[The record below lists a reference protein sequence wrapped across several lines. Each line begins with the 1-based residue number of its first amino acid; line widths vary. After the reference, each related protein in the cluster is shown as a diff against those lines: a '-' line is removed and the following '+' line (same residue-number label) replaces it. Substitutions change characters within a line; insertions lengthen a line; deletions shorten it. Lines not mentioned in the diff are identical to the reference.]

1 MLLLNLRQN
10 GILDDRIINAIASF
24 SREKF
29 LPKNL
34 KGFSGE
40 DLDFKIFSDIIA
52 PKTSDLAKMIFLGLS
67 ANNNTKNALEIG
79 TGSGLQ
85 TALLSKIYNRVYT
98 IEINQEAYT
107 FSSEIL
113 KNISHRISYK
123 LGDGKLG
130 WLEASPFDAIYID
143 SEVDNDLKYLYPN
156 LDKNNGV
163 IIAVKRYNEKQ
174 FYTTYLPYE
183 KKIEVKSNYQV
194 NRSKLI

>member
-1 MLLLNLRQN
+1 MLLNLRQN

-24 SREKF
+24 SRETF

-52 PKTSDLAKMIFLGLS
+52 PKTSDIAKMIFLGLS
-67 ANNNTKNALEIG
+67 ANNNTKNVLEIG
-79 TGSGLQ
+79 TGSGFQ

-98 IEINQEAYT
+98 IEINEEAYT

-143 SEVDNDLKYLYPN
+143 SEIDNDIKYLYPN

-163 IIAVKRYNEKQ
+163 IIAVKSYNEKQ
-174 FYTTYLPYE
+174 FYTSYLPYE

>member
-1 MLLLNLRQN
+1 M
-10 GILDDRIINAIASF
+10 
-24 SREKF
+24 
-29 LPKNL
+29 
-34 KGFSGE
+34 
-40 DLDFKIFSDIIA
+40 
-52 PKTSDLAKMIFLGLS
+52 
-67 ANNNTKNALEIG
+67 
-79 TGSGLQ
+79 
-85 TALLSKIYNRVYT
+85 
-98 IEINQEAYT
+98 
-107 FSSEIL
+107 
-113 KNISHRISYK
+113 KNISNRISYK
-123 LGDGKLG
+123 FGDGKLG

>member
-1 MLLLNLRQN
+1 MRSNSIKINELDERNLMLLLNLRQN

-24 SREKF
+24 SRETF

-113 KNISHRISYK
+113 KNISNRISYSSFENSISS
-123 LGDGKLG
+123 GNNNVCDDIT
-130 WLEASPFDAIYID
+130 FD
-143 SEVDNDLKYLYPN
+143 
-156 LDKNNGV
+156 
-163 IIAVKRYNEKQ
+163 
-174 FYTTYLPYE
+174 
-183 KKIEVKSNYQV
+183 SNACKHSSYKT
-194 NRSKLI
+194 RS